1 MGLRHRLHRIILV
14 PLDDRPVNLRM
25 PRLLAEMVGYELVT
39 PPRELL
45 GHFKTA
51 GDPEAIGAWV
61 LGQVVEPVDCA
72 VLSLDMLAYGG
83 LVASRG
89 ANVRTALAQERL
101 NILSAIRARAPHLT
115 IYAFNVIMRLSI
127 TARSDET
134 ARYWELVRRYSELSG
149 VVAEGGDAQAAAELR
164 QLEQQIPAAV
174 LGEYLAVRGRNH
186 QINQRA
192 IEEVAAGNL
201 DMLVLCQEDAAQFG
215 LHQGEQQRLRQLA
228 DKLKVADRVLM
239 FPGADEVAAMLL
251 VRFIHAHMLKSTAV
265 KIMYPPGEDGRH
277 IAEFEDRPFAESV
290 AAHMQAVGVHPAGE
304 DEEPD
309 LVLAIN
315 PPAGCRR
322 QEADIQARRPLLEQF
337 ARRIKEISTERGVV
351 ICDAAFPNGA
361 EDAFSEALIEAGIEL
376 PRLLSYAAWNTASNA
391 LGSALAHGTLRL
403 IALQD
408 KGAFDL
414 AQLLTGI
421 SPMRYLELLN
431 SLINAEK
438 AHVQLLFTRFV
449 DDWLYQT
456 QVRPQVT
463 EHVVKLLRTSI
474 FDLQESTRAAE
485 QMVGDMLTQAAAD
498 LWIEQFLGHQCVEIG
513 PPGHRSGVLLAE
525 LEQTHVTLP
534 WQRLFEVDLEFEFGV
549 ELVSRD
555 QEAT

>member
-89 ANVRTALAQERL
+89 ANVRTALA
-101 NILSAIRARAPHLT
+101 PHLT

-201 DMLVLCQEDAAQFG
+201 DMLVLWTCW
-215 LHQGEQQRLRQLA
+215 
-228 DKLKVADRVLM
+228 
-239 FPGADEVAAMLL
+239 
-251 VRFIHAHMLKSTAV
+251 
-265 KIMYPPGEDGRH
+265 
-277 IAEFEDRPFAESV
+277 
-290 AAHMQAVGVHPAGE
+290 
-304 DEEPD
+304 
-309 LVLAIN
+309 
-315 PPAGCRR
+315 CC
-322 QEADIQARRPLLEQF
+322 ARRMRHSS
-337 ARRIKEISTERGVV
+337 ACTKASSSG
-351 ICDAAFPNGA
+351 CD
-361 EDAFSEALIEAGIEL
+361 S
-376 PRLLSYAAWNTASNA
+376 
-391 LGSALAHGTLRL
+391 
-403 IALQD
+403 
-408 KGAFDL
+408 
-414 AQLLTGI
+414 
-421 SPMRYLELLN
+421 
-431 SLINAEK
+431 
-438 AHVQLLFTRFV
+438 
-449 DDWLYQT
+449 
-456 QVRPQVT
+456 
-463 EHVVKLLRTSI
+463 
-474 FDLQESTRAAE
+474 
-485 QMVGDMLTQAAAD
+485 
-498 LWIEQFLGHQCVEIG
+498 
-513 PPGHRSGVLLAE
+513 
-525 LEQTHVTLP
+525 
-534 WQRLFEVDLEFEFGV
+534 
-549 ELVSRD
+549 
-555 QEAT
+555 